1 MSCPVACQ
9 GRKLASCFEWNEMIL
24 LARELTIVKPTFITT
39 FIVILFML
47 VGGTTSVSGADQIF
61 CVTTKIFVGDQ
72 RDPAS
77 EHQILFDQGLVYDVP
92 VINRRFITVFDP
104 AQKRVTLL
112 DRDTQV
118 QASVSTDD
126 LIKITAQARASVKD
140 DEQKKKLGMEAK
152 VQTSEQRAGYSI
164 KFANL
169 EYHATTQKPEDPK
182 VASDYAMFVDLA
194 SRLNLVRRLGPPPF
208 GRMTL
213 HQEFAS
219 RGELPLELTLTITGS
234 KQTEQYRATHAIGDL
249 ADSEREVIQ
258 EVRGY
263 LALYRQVDLKTFP
276 K

>member
-1 MSCPVACQ
+1 
-9 GRKLASCFEWNEMIL
+9 MIL
-24 LARELTIVKPTFITT
+24 LARELTIVKPTFTTT

-249 ADSEREVIQ
+249 ADSDREVIQ

>member
-1 MSCPVACQ
+1 M
-9 GRKLASCFEWNEMIL
+9 L
-24 LARELTIVKPTFITT
+24 L
-39 FIVILFML
+39 
-47 VGGTTSVSGADQIF
+47 GGPISVSRAEQVF
-61 CVTTKIFVGDQ
+61 CVTTKIFAGDQ

-92 VINRRFITVFDP
+92 VVNPRFITVFDP

-118 QASVSTDD
+118 QTSVSTDD
-126 LIKITAQARASVKD
+126 LVKITAQARASVKD
-140 DEQKKKLGMEAK
+140 DEQKKKLGMEAT
-152 VQTSEQRAGYSI
+152 VQTSDQRAGYSI

-169 EYHATTQKPEDPK
+169 EYHATTQKPDDPK
-182 VASDYAMFVDLA
+182 IASDYAVFVDLA

-213 HQEFAS
+213 HQELAS
-219 RGELPLELTLTITGS
+219 RGELPLELTLTIAGS
-234 KQTEQYRATHAIGDL
+234 KQTEQYRATHAVGEL

-258 EVRGY
+258 EVRGF